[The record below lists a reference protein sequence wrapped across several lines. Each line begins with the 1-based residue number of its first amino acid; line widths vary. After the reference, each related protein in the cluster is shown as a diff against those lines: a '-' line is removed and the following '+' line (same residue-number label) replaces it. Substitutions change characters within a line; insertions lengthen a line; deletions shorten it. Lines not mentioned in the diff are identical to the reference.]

1 MKWVA
6 IIFFIVFALGF
17 LFVAMAA
24 VAALFA
30 SAGYDVME
38 DEQNK
43 KRQESTSITTNRR
56 LTGSGPIKDAKTPGV
71 DETVSSVTLA
81 RPSKAAISPPL
92 LIRTATITVTMP
104 NNIMIPCIKSFMAV
118 AIYPPAIT

>member
-17 LFVAMAA
+17 LFVAMAT

-38 DEQNK
+38 DELNK
-43 KRQESTSITTNRR
+43 KRQESISKTTTNKR
-56 LTGSGPIKDAKTPGV
+56 K
-71 DETVSSVTLA
+71 
-81 RPSKAAISPPL
+81 
-92 LIRTATITVTMP
+92 
-104 NNIMIPCIKSFMAV
+104 
-118 AIYPPAIT
+118 

>member
-6 IIFFIVFALGF
+6 IIISIVFALGF

-38 DEQNK
+38 EDELNE
-43 KRQESTSITTNRR
+43 KRQESISKTTNKR
-56 LTGSGPIKDAKTPGV
+56 K
-71 DETVSSVTLA
+71 
-81 RPSKAAISPPL
+81 
-92 LIRTATITVTMP
+92 
-104 NNIMIPCIKSFMAV
+104 
-118 AIYPPAIT
+118 

>member
-6 IIFFIVFALGF
+6 IIISIVFALGF

-38 DEQNK
+38 VGKTNK
-43 KRQESTSITTNRR
+43 RTESISKTTNKR
-56 LTGSGPIKDAKTPGV
+56 K
-71 DETVSSVTLA
+71 
-81 RPSKAAISPPL
+81 
-92 LIRTATITVTMP
+92 
-104 NNIMIPCIKSFMAV
+104 
-118 AIYPPAIT
+118 

>member
-17 LFVAMAA
+17 LFVAMAT

-38 DEQNK
+38 DEKNK
-43 KRQESTSITTNRR
+43 KRQESTSKTTNKR
-56 LTGSGPIKDAKTPGV
+56 K
-71 DETVSSVTLA
+71 
-81 RPSKAAISPPL
+81 
-92 LIRTATITVTMP
+92 
-104 NNIMIPCIKSFMAV
+104 
-118 AIYPPAIT
+118 

>member
-1 MKWVA
+1 MKWFA

-38 DEQNK
+38 DELNK
-43 KRQESTSITTNRR
+43 KRQESTSKTSNRR
-56 LTGSGPIKDAKTPGV
+56 K
-71 DETVSSVTLA
+71 
-81 RPSKAAISPPL
+81 
-92 LIRTATITVTMP
+92 
-104 NNIMIPCIKSFMAV
+104 
-118 AIYPPAIT
+118 

>member
-6 IIFFIVFALGF
+6 IIISIVFALGF

-38 DEQNK
+38 KDEQNK
-43 KRQESTSITTNRR
+43 KRQESIS
-56 LTGSGPIKDAKTPGV
+56 KTINK
-71 DETVSSVTLA
+71 
-81 RPSKAAISPPL
+81 RK
-92 LIRTATITVTMP
+92 
-104 NNIMIPCIKSFMAV
+104 
-118 AIYPPAIT
+118 

>member
-6 IIFFIVFALGF
+6 IIFFIVLALGF
-17 LFVAMAA
+17 LFVSMAA

-43 KRQESTSITTNRR
+43 KRQESISKTTTNKR
-56 LTGSGPIKDAKTPGV
+56 K
-71 DETVSSVTLA
+71 
-81 RPSKAAISPPL
+81 
-92 LIRTATITVTMP
+92 
-104 NNIMIPCIKSFMAV
+104 
-118 AIYPPAIT
+118 

>member
-30 SAGYDVME
+30 SAGYDEME
-38 DEQNK
+38 DELNE
-43 KRQESTSITTNRR
+43 KRQESISKTTTNKR
-56 LTGSGPIKDAKTPGV
+56 K
-71 DETVSSVTLA
+71 
-81 RPSKAAISPPL
+81 
-92 LIRTATITVTMP
+92 
-104 NNIMIPCIKSFMAV
+104 
-118 AIYPPAIT
+118 

>member
-6 IIFFIVFALGF
+6 IIISIVFALGF

-38 DEQNK
+38 EDELNK
-43 KRQESTSITTNRR
+43 KRQESTSKTTNKR
-56 LTGSGPIKDAKTPGV
+56 K
-71 DETVSSVTLA
+71 
-81 RPSKAAISPPL
+81 
-92 LIRTATITVTMP
+92 
-104 NNIMIPCIKSFMAV
+104 
-118 AIYPPAIT
+118 

>member
-6 IIFFIVFALGF
+6 IIFFIVLALGF

-38 DEQNK
+38 DELNK
-43 KRQESTSITTNRR
+43 KRQESTSKTTTNKR
-56 LTGSGPIKDAKTPGV
+56 K
-71 DETVSSVTLA
+71 
-81 RPSKAAISPPL
+81 
-92 LIRTATITVTMP
+92 
-104 NNIMIPCIKSFMAV
+104 
-118 AIYPPAIT
+118 